1 MSSIYEKYEPVIGL
15 EVHAQ
20 MKTKTKAFCGCPAD
34 FHAPPN
40 SNVCPVCLGH
50 PGVLPVLNKELIDFA
65 IRMGLATKCSIREN
79 TLFAR
84 KNYFYPDLSKG
95 YQITQ
100 FETPL
105 CYDGLVNIRLKDRSV
120 KRIGITRIHIE
131 EDAGKS
137 IHDFSD
143 NDTLVDF
150 NRCGVPLIEIVSEP
164 DMNSSDEAH
173 RYLYKIRQIL
183 VYLGINDGNL
193 EEGSMRCD
201 ANISVRLKGDSKLG
215 TRTEIK
221 NLNSFKNVVDA
232 IEAEIK
238 RQADLIEA
246 GEKVSYHTMTYNAKD
261 KTTSHTRSK
270 EEAHDYRYFP
280 EPDLVRLHVS
290 SEQIEKVREIL
301 PEPPDE
307 RSERFIFQYSLT
319 ETEAEEITS
328 EKPLADFFES
338 IVDQLK
344 KKDDKTFK
352 TSANIFR
359 VDVKRVLNE
368 EKIDI
373 STFHLSPAV
382 LANLADS
389 VSEGTISASASR
401 EVFTELLAAK
411 DASEQSKLFGELEN
425 KYRQVSGESEIEEIV
440 KSVLSENKDEVER
453 YKSGEKK
460 LAGFFVGKV
469 MQASKGKANPKIVNE
484 LLIKNLEVKL

>member
-1 MSSIYEKYEPVIGL
+1 M
-15 EVHAQ
+15 
-20 MKTKTKAFCGCPAD
+20 
-34 FHAPPN
+34 
-40 SNVCPVCLGH
+40 
-50 PGVLPVLNKELIDFA
+50 
-65 IRMGLATKCSIREN
+65 
-79 TLFAR
+79 
-84 KNYFYPDLSKG
+84 
-95 YQITQ
+95 
-100 FETPL
+100 
-105 CYDGLVNIRLKDRSV
+105 
-120 KRIGITRIHIE
+120 
-131 EDAGKS
+131 
-137 IHDFSD
+137 
-143 NDTLVDF
+143 
-150 NRCGVPLIEIVSEP
+150 
-164 DMNSSDEAH
+164 
-173 RYLYKIRQIL
+173 
-183 VYLGINDGNL
+183 
-193 EEGSMRCD
+193 
-201 ANISVRLKGDSKLG
+201 
-215 TRTEIK
+215 
-221 NLNSFKNVVDA
+221 
-232 IEAEIK
+232 
-238 RQADLIEA
+238 
-246 GEKVSYHTMTYNAKD
+246 
-261 KTTSHTRSK
+261 
-270 EEAHDYRYFP
+270 
-280 EPDLVRLHVS
+280 
-290 SEQIEKVREIL
+290 
-301 PEPPDE
+301 
-307 RSERFIFQYSLT
+307 
-319 ETEAEEITS
+319 
-328 EKPLADFFES
+328 ADFFES